1 MAWALLFLAIL
12 LEVSGTICMKL
23 SQGFTRMLP
32 TILMFVFYGLGFIPL
47 TLAIRVL
54 DLSVAYAIWSG
65 VGTAI
70 VSIVGFTLLKEQISP
85 WKIIFLLMI
94 VIGVVGLRLITG
106 QR

>member
-85 WKIIFLLMI
+85 WKILFLLMI

>member
-1 MAWALLFLAIL
+1 MAWALLLLAII

-70 VSIVGFTLLKEQISP
+70 VSIVGITLLKEHVSP

-94 VIGVVGLRLITG
+94 VIGVIGLRLITG

>member
-70 VSIVGFTLLKEQISP
+70 VSIVGITLLKEQVSP

-94 VIGVVGLRLITG
+94 VIGVIGLRLITG